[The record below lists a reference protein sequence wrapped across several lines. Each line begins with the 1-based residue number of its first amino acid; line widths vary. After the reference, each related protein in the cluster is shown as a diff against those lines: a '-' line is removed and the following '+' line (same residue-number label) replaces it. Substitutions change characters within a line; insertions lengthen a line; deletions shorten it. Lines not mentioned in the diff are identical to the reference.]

1 MPFAEDVR
9 AGLTARPKTLPPK
22 YFYDDL
28 GSALFEAI
36 CLLPEY
42 YLTRAES
49 EILTQRASEIV
60 ATVEPARL
68 VELGSGTAL
77 KTRFLIE
84 AGLLRGALAY
94 SAIDISET
102 VLLATAKTLVA
113 QYPTLAVRSY
123 QGDYYDGLLQLALD
137 QPSASNGRTLALFL
151 GSNIGNF
158 DPPQA
163 LRLVRAIREALRTG
177 DALLLGTDLK
187 KDPAV
192 LEAAYDDAIGLTAA
206 FNRNILARINR
217 DLGAHFNVAAFAHRA
232 RYDQEAGRIEM
243 HLQSTADQTVAI
255 DALSL
260 TVPFVSGETIHTESS
275 YKFSEQ
281 DIERLASDAGF
292 TLERSW
298 TDEAG
303 RFACNL
309 LRCSLSAPC
318 VARAR
323 VSLDQR

>member
-1 MPFAEDVR
+1 MPFADDVR

-22 YFYDDL
+22 YFYDEL

-42 YLTRAES
+42 YLTRAEA
-49 EILTQRASEIV
+49 EILTTRAAEIV
-60 ATVEPARL
+60 ALVEPARL

-77 KTRFLIE
+77 KTRFLIQ
-84 AGLLRGALAY
+84 AGLSRGALAY
-94 SAIDISET
+94 SAIDISQS
-102 VLLATAKTLVA
+102 VLVATAKALVA
-113 QYPTLAVRSY
+113 EYPTLAVRSY
-123 QGDYYDGLLQLALD
+123 QGDYYDGLRQLALD
-137 QPSASNGRTLALFL
+137 QPSATNGRTLALFL

-163 LRLVRAIREALRTG
+163 LRLVRAIREALRSS

-187 KDPAV
+187 KDPAM

-217 DLGAHFNVAAFAHRA
+217 ELGGHFDLATFAHRA
-232 RYDQEAGRIEM
+232 RYNREAGRIEM
-243 HLQSTADQTVAI
+243 HLESLTDQTIAI
-255 DALSL
+255 DTLSL
-260 TVPFVSGETIHTESS
+260 RVSFASGETIHTESS
-275 YKFSEQ
+275 YKFSPH
-281 DIERLASDAGF
+281 DIERLARDAGF
-292 TLERSW
+292 TLARSW

-309 LRCSLSAPC
+309 LRCSP
-318 VARAR
+318 
-323 VSLDQR
+323 

>member
-1 MPFAEDVR
+1 MPFADDVR

-22 YFYDDL
+22 YFYDEL

-42 YLTRAES
+42 YLTRAEA
-49 EILTQRASEIV
+49 EILTVRAAEIV
-60 ATVEPARL
+60 SLVEPARL

-84 AGLLRGALAY
+84 AGLGRSALAY

-102 VLLATAKTLVA
+102 VLLATAKALA
-113 QYPTLAVRSY
+113 SQYPTLAVSSY
-123 QGDYYDGLLQLALD
+123 QGDYYDGLRQLSMD
-137 QPSASNGRTLALFL
+137 QPRQANGQTLALFL

-163 LRLVRAIREALRTG
+163 LRLVRAIRTALRTG

-206 FNRNILARINR
+206 FNRNIHARINR
-217 DLGAHFNVAAFAHRA
+217 ELGGHFNIGKFAHRA
-232 RYDQEAGRIEM
+232 RYLSDAGRIEM
-243 HLQSTADQTVAI
+243 HLESLADQVIAI
-255 DALSL
+255 DALGLSI
-260 TVPFVSGETIHTESS
+260 TFGRAETIHTESS
-275 YKFSEQ
+275 YKFSHEDVEQ
-281 DIERLASDAGF
+281 LAHESDF
-292 TLERSW
+292 VLERSW

-309 LRCSLSAPC
+309 LRCKP
-318 VARAR
+318 
-323 VSLDQR
+323 

>member
-1 MPFAEDVR
+1 MPFADDVR

-22 YFYDDL
+22 YFYDEL

-42 YLTRAES
+42 YLTRAEA
-49 EILTQRASEIV
+49 EILTARAAEIV
-60 ATVEPARL
+60 ALVEPARL

-84 AGLLRGALAY
+84 AGLTRGALSY

-102 VLLATAKTLVA
+102 VLLATAKALA
-113 QYPTLAVRSY
+113 SQYPALAVRSY
-123 QGDYYDGLLQLALD
+123 QGDYYDGLRQLSAD
-137 QPSASNGRTLALFL
+137 QPSQSNGRTLALFL

-163 LRLVRAIREALRTG
+163 LRLVRAVRAASRSG

-206 FNRNILARINR
+206 FNRNILGRINR
-217 DLGAHFNVAAFAHRA
+217 ELGGHFDIGRFAHRA
-232 RYDQEAGRIEM
+232 RYDAEAGRIEM
-243 HLQSTADQTVAI
+243 HLESQTDQTVAI
-255 DALSL
+255 DELDLS
-260 TVPFVSGETIHTESS
+260 VRFGRSETIHTESS
-275 YKFSEQ
+275 YKFSR
-281 DIERLASDAGF
+281 DDVERLARESGF
-292 TLERSW
+292 VLEQTW
-298 TDEAG
+298 TDDGG

-309 LRCSLSAPC
+309 LRCAP
-318 VARAR
+318 
-323 VSLDQR
+323 

>member
-1 MPFAEDVR
+1 MPFADDVR
-9 AGLTARPKTLPPK
+9 AGLTAAPKTLPPK
-22 YFYDDL
+22 YFYDEL

-49 EILTQRASEIV
+49 EILTAHADEIV
-60 ATVEPARL
+60 AVVEPARI

-77 KTRFLIE
+77 KTRYLIE
-84 AGLLRGALAY
+84 AGLSRTALAY
-94 SAIDISET
+94 SAIDISES
-102 VLLATAKTLVA
+102 VLLATAKALAA
-113 QYPTLAVRSY
+113 QYPALAVRSY
-123 QGDYYDGLLQLALD
+123 QGDYYDGLRQLAAD
-137 QPSASNGRTLALFL
+137 QAPASLGTTLALFL

-163 LRLVRAIREALRTG
+163 LRLIRAIREALKTG

-217 DLGAHFNVAAFAHRA
+217 ELAGRFDIAAFAHRA
-232 RYDQEAGRIEM
+232 RYDADAGRIEM
-243 HLQSTADQTVAI
+243 HLQSLTDQRVPIESLGLRLSFVA
-255 DALSL
+255 
-260 TVPFVSGETIHTESS
+260 GETIHTESS
-275 YKFSEQ
+275 YKFSPD
-281 DIERLASDAGF
+281 DIERLAENAGF
-292 TLERSW
+292 TLVRSW
-298 TDEAG
+298 TDDAR

-309 LRCSLSAPC
+309 LRAAP
-318 VARAR
+318 
-323 VSLDQR
+323 

>member
-1 MPFAEDVR
+1 MPFADDVR

-22 YFYDDL
+22 YFYDEL

-42 YLTRAES
+42 YLTRAEA
-49 EILTQRASEIV
+49 EVLTARAAEIV
-60 ATVEPARL
+60 ALVEPARL

-84 AGLLRGALAY
+84 AGLTRGALSY

-102 VLLATAKTLVA
+102 VLLATAKALA
-113 QYPTLAVRSY
+113 SQYPALAVRSY
-123 QGDYYDGLLQLALD
+123 QGDYYDGLRQLSAD
-137 QPSASNGRTLALFL
+137 QPSQSNGRTLALFL

-163 LRLVRAIREALRTG
+163 LRLVRAVRAASRSG

-206 FNRNILARINR
+206 FNRNILGRINR
-217 DLGAHFNVAAFAHRA
+217 ELGGHFDIGRFAHRA
-232 RYDQEAGRIEM
+232 RYDAEAGRIEM
-243 HLQSTADQTVAI
+243 HLESQTDQTVAI
-255 DALSL
+255 DELDLS
-260 TVPFVSGETIHTESS
+260 VRFGRSETIHTESS
-275 YKFSEQ
+275 YKFSR
-281 DIERLASDAGF
+281 DDVERLARESGF
-292 TLERSW
+292 ALEQTW
-298 TDEAG
+298 TDDAG

-309 LRCSLSAPC
+309 LRCAP
-318 VARAR
+318 
-323 VSLDQR
+323 